1 MFTRILLAV
10 DGTESGDVA
19 VSFTAALALKCSAQ
33 VRVVHVNELLVG
45 GRGVAMET
53 ELQAM
58 DVVDTAVGHLRRS
71 GVLADGVHYLA
82 NCFTL
87 DDRIA
92 ESALEWGADV
102 IVLGSTRRRRFP
114 RLTGRGLRER
124 VTSLTGLPTLV
135 APAPLR
141 LGRRQVRRE
150 LQPATN
156 QSAKISLSADS

>member
-10 DGTESGDVA
+10 DGTDSGDVA
-19 VSFTAALALKCSAQ
+19 VSFTAALARRFGAQ

-45 GRGVAMET
+45 GRGFAMET

-58 DVVDTAVGHLRRS
+58 EIIDTAVGQLRGS

-92 ESALEWGADV
+92 ESAVEWGADV
-102 IVLGSTRRRRFP
+102 IVFGSKRRRRLP
-114 RLTGRGLRER
+114 RLAGRGLRER

-141 LGRRQVRRE
+141 LGRRLHRGDLE
-150 LQPATN
+150 PA
-156 QSAKISLSADS
+156 ADQRAEKLVVS

>member
-10 DGTESGDVA
+10 DGTDSGDVA
-19 VSFTAALALKCSAQ
+19 VSFTAALAREFGAQ

-45 GRGVAMET
+45 GRGFAMET

-58 DVVDTAVGHLRRS
+58 EIVDTAVGHLRGS

-82 NCFTL
+82 NVFTL

-92 ESALEWGADV
+92 EAAVEWGADV
-102 IVLGSTRRRRFP
+102 IVFGSKRRRWFP
-114 RLTGRGLRER
+114 RLAGRGLRER
-124 VTSLTGLPTLV
+124 VTALTGLPTLV

-141 LGRRQVRRE
+141 LGRRLNRGDLE
-150 LQPATN
+150 PAKQPAEN
-156 QSAKISLSADS
+156 LIVG

>member
-10 DGTESGDVA
+10 DGTDSGDVA
-19 VSFTAALALKCSAQ
+19 VSFTAALARDFGAR

-45 GRGVAMET
+45 GRGFAAET
-53 ELQAM
+53 ERQAM
-58 DVVDTAVGHLRRS
+58 YVVDTAVGSLRS
-71 GVLADGVHYLA
+71 NGVDADGIHYLA

-92 ESALEWGADV
+92 ESAVEWGADV
-102 IVLGSTRRRRFP
+102 IVFGSRRRRWLP
-114 RLTGRGLRER
+114 RLGGRSLRER

-141 LGRRQVRRE
+141 PRRRLDARDLEPAAQKRVEE
-150 LQPATN
+150 L
-156 QSAKISLSADS
+156 SVG